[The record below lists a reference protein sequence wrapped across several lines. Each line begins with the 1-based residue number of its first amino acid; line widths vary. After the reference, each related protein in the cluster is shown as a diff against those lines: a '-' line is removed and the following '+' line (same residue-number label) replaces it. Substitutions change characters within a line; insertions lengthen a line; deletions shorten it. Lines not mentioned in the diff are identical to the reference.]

1 MFPKHPPH
9 LSDTPIIVQPLHFTL
24 LLYACETSLLF
35 SADNRMHVQFML
47 VYIFKLALSLGLKTH
62 EQWKEG
68 GEREGDEVL
77 DSHFTI
83 YNLSA
88 VPSIM
93 LKL

>member
-1 MFPKHPPH
+1 
-9 LSDTPIIVQPLHFTL
+9 
-24 LLYACETSLLF
+24 
-35 SADNRMHVQFML
+35 MHVQFML

-93 LKL
+93 LRL

>member
-1 MFPKHPPH
+1 MFPKHPPP
-9 LSDTPIIVQPLHFTL
+9 LSDTPIIVQPLHYT

-35 SADNRMHVQFML
+35 SADNRVQFML

-62 EQWKEG
+62 ELWKEG
-68 GEREGDEVL
+68 EGDEVL

-93 LKL
+93 LRL